1 MDGACAA
8 LLLIFS
14 SLLPKSCPPHAF
26 SLAPSLIFSPRGVF
40 PQDFKW
46 SLIQEAIAAAEGIDF
61 SEVPSFLLRENP
73 VVWT

>member
-1 MDGACAA
+1 MV
-8 LLLIFS
+8 LVPRS
-14 SLLPKSCPPHAF
+14 SLSSPLSPLNLGPPHAF
-26 SLAPSLIFSPRGVF
+26 SLAPPLNFSPLGVF

-46 SLIQEAIAAAEGIDF
+46 SLIQEAIATAEGIDF

>member
-1 MDGACAA
+1 
-8 LLLIFS
+8 
-14 SLLPKSCPPHAF
+14 
-26 SLAPSLIFSPRGVF
+26 LIFSPRGVF